1 MINPKTVVDVLSE
14 SSTTDT
20 IRFFD
25 AEDVKLLKELW
36 YWCSD
41 KYYNTSESKL
51 HDWQFDLLQE
61 VIQRRD
67 PDWSPPVGSSVSTSR
82 VNLPVWM
89 GSLNKITKKKDWS
102 RWFETINHHNIG
114 CTDFIVEHKLDG
126 VSCLI
131 THDLKKGVKIYT
143 RGNGKVGTDITWVLN
158 WIKYI
163 PPKVRSGECS
173 KKFMIRGELILKKDL
188 FQQKWCEKYSN
199 ARNMVSGLVNS
210 KKVPDGIEDICFIA
224 YEWITPS
231 VLQIPVNEQLHKLQ
245 KNGWYTVHHFKLPE
259 QWDFNE
265 LPIILSREREN
276 SPWAVD
282 GLVVNIPFPFK
293 RNTDGNP
300 SYSVALK
307 DNSILN
313 QVDTTVVDIEWN
325 ISKSRKIKPTIIL
338 DPVTIDGVTIKRV
351 SGFNAR
357 YISSMN
363 IGKGTILSIVRSGD
377 VIPKILSIVKP
388 TTPTLPE
395 VNYHWDEQGVDIVL
409 SNDCSIA
416 HQKQFISF
424 FKLLDIKHLGP
435 KTIERLWNRGFRTI
449 EDICNIDTEQLS
461 ECISSNVMAKKII
474 KELEKLNSLPL
485 STIIGASGKLGNG
498 ISVKKIEKLFT
509 NKVLFETFTSVSL
522 KHLPQTEKQGISLIK
537 TCQGFSDKTAT
548 LVWENLPQ
556 TIEWL
561 KNMNL
566 SDKSLYTDDNSHN
579 KIKGLWVFSGFR
591 NKTLKSLL
599 NTTETVSTKVSGLIV
614 KKIPPNNTEKV
625 KKAVDLNIPI
635 IPLET
640 FRRKYCD
647 WVIV

>member
-14 SSTTDT
+14 STTTDT

-25 AEDVKLLKELW
+25 SEDVHLLKELW

-41 KYYNTSESKL
+41 KYYNTSECKL

-67 PDWSPPVGSSVSTSR
+67 PNWSPPVGSTVSNNR
-82 VNLPVWM
+82 VNLPVWL
-89 GSLNKITKKKDWS
+89 GSLDKITNKKDWCK
-102 RWFETINHHNIG
+102 WYETTHQLR
-114 CTDFIVEHKLDG
+114 CSDFIVEHKLDG
-126 VSCLI
+126 VSCLV
-131 THDLKKGVKIYT
+131 TFDLKNGIKMYT

-163 PPKVRSGECS
+163 PPNVRTGKCN
-173 KKFMIRGELILKKDL
+173 KNFMIRGELILKKDM
-188 FQQKWCEKYSN
+188 FHQKWSEKYSN
-199 ARNMVSGLVNS
+199 ARNMVSGLINS
-210 KKVPDGIEDICFIA
+210 KKVPEGIEDICFIA

-231 VLQIPVNEQLHKLQ
+231 DLQLPVHEQLHKLQ
-245 KNGWYTVHHFKLPE
+245 KHGWYTVHHFKLPE

-265 LPIILSREREN
+265 LPVILSRERDN

-282 GLVVNIPFPFK
+282 GLVVNIPLPYK

-300 SYSVALK
+300 SYSIALK
-307 DNSILN
+307 DNSILT
-313 QVDTTVVDIEWN
+313 QVNTTVKDIEWN
-325 ISKSRKIKPTIIL
+325 ISKSRKIKPTVIL
-338 DPVTIDGVTIKRV
+338 DPITIDGVTIKRV
-351 SGFNAR
+351 SGFNAK
-357 YISSMN
+357 YITSMN

-388 TTPTLPE
+388 TSPTLPE
-395 VNYHWDEQGVDIVL
+395 VNYHWDEQGVDIIL
-409 SNDCSIA
+409 TNDCATA

-435 KTIERLWNRGFRTI
+435 KTVERLWDKGFRTI
-449 EDICNIDTEQLS
+449 EDICNINTDQLT
-461 ECISSNVMAKKII
+461 ECISSKII
-474 KELEKLNSLPL
+474 ATKISKELEKLNSLPL
-485 STIIGASGKLGNG
+485 SMIIGASGKLGNG
-498 ISVKKIEKLFT
+498 ISIKKIEKLFT
-509 NKVLFETFTSVSL
+509 NKILYEAFTSISL
-522 KHLPQTEKQGISLIK
+522 KPLPTSDKDGIDLIK

-548 LVWENLPQ
+548 LVWENIPS
-556 TIEWL
+556 TIQWL

-566 SDKSLYTDDNSHN
+566 SEQFINTIDNSQ
-579 KIKGLWVFSGFR
+579 KIEGLWVLSGFR
-591 NKTLKSLL
+591 NKTLTSIL
-599 NTTETVSTKVSGLIV
+599 NTTETVSVKVSGVIV

-625 KKAVDLNIPI
+625 KKAIELNIPI